1 MTVTYALAQN
11 YNSEGPV
18 TSTIYNPHRILQDS
32 RTSNLQILQVSR
44 TSNLQTQKLRNLH
57 TTPRKRKPYNCFTPP
72 AMNSEEFHH
81 NFNFS
86 MPQHCSV
93 ADADSPV
100 TTNDY
105 NEVEKLIKQLQIA
118 IAKLRRKPPDKT
130 KNTDPCK
137 TALAPEDAL
146 TPDTTTGI
154 GVAEAIPDLTD
165 TSPGLVELVQTALSP
180 HIINVSPD
188 LTDTSPDPKTN
199 CTSSCLAEHAQT
211 PADINTPFSS
221 SGLAELV

>member
-1 MTVTYALAQN
+1 
-11 YNSEGPV
+11 
-18 TSTIYNPHRILQDS
+18 
-32 RTSNLQILQVSR
+32 
-44 TSNLQTQKLRNLH
+44 
-57 TTPRKRKPYNCFTPP
+57 
-72 AMNSEEFHH
+72 MNSEEFHH

-105 NEVEKLIKQLQIA
+105 NEIEKLIKQLQIA

-180 HIINVSPD
+180 HLINVSPD